1 MIIECA
7 CKKYKFAV
15 KAEEIGVNGRVVQ
28 CGVCDQKWFQEPAST
43 EEFKLLKENLVKEKE
58 NIETKAENKKNL
70 KDKDKKNYIPI
81 KYKDKS
87 DTSYF
92 KILIIIFFIIFVGL
106 IFTYENRAF
115 LSGQYP
121 ELNEFFVLFEEFAE
135 YLDQYYK
142 DLLEIFFLNKLLEK

>member
-106 IFTYENRAF
+106 IFMYENRAL

-121 ELNEFFVLFEEFAE
+121 QLSEFFVLFEEFVE
-135 YLDQYYK
+135 YLNHYYK
-142 DLLEIFFLNKLLEK
+142 DFLEIFFPNKLLEK